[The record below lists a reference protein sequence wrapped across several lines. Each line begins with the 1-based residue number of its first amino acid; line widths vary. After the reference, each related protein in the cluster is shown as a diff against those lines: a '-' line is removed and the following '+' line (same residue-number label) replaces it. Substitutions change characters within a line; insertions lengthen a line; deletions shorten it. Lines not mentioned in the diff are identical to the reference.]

1 MKILL
6 ISNMYPSNSHPSL
19 GVFVKNIE
27 DILLLNHHEVDKIV
41 IDRKYSSK
49 PSKILSYFLFYFR
62 VFWGLMFKKY
72 DIVYAHYISHVAL
85 PIIVFNRIRK
95 IIIYSHAHGG
105 DIKKLMVRLEYSL
118 K

>member
-49 PSKILSYFLFYFR
+49 LSKILSYLLFYFR
-62 VFWGLMFKKY
+62 VFWGLMFKNM
-72 DIVYAHYISHVAL
+72 ISSML
-85 PIIVFNRIRK
+85 TI
-95 IIIYSHAHGG
+95 S
-105 DIKKLMVRLEYSL
+105 LMLRYRLWFLIEFV